1 MLLVYNNDVPGVIGD
16 LGTTLGKS
24 GVNISRMTVGREEKS
39 QQNIIFSGTDQLIS
53 KDLLAQVLNLNNIDG
68 AMVLELPSF

>member
-16 LGTTLGKS
+16 LGTTLGKA

-39 QQNIIFSGTDQLIS
+39 QQNIILLGTDQLIS
-53 KDLLAQVLNLNNIDG
+53 KDLLAQVLHLSNIDG
-68 AMVLELPSF
+68 AMVLELPGS